1 MELEVPKEF
10 HEYLGKSSNG
20 LVFEK
25 GDRDTQYA
33 QIFLIIVY
41 TEIQK

>member
-1 MELEVPKEF
+1 MDLEVPKHF
-10 HEYLGKSSNG
+10 YEYLGKSSNG

-25 GDRDTQYA
+25 GDKDTQYA